1 MLRLKEYLDGGPDSR
16 KEVTAGIT
24 LEALQARYEAA
35 MARERLET
43 DSMKGI
49 VPVRIYDRDDDQ
61 AQARRPPARR
71 FEDATKEVADDV
83 DDELDDGDDAAEGA
97 PDSKTAAMS

>member
-1 MLRLKEYLDGGPDSR
+1 MTTVQLRSGVRTEPLASQ
-16 KEVTAGIT
+16 GIT

-43 DSMKGI
+43 DSMRGI

-61 AQARRPPARR
+61 
-71 FEDATKEVADDV
+71 VAA
-83 DDELDDGDDAAEGA
+83 DELLGA
-97 PDSKTAAMS
+97 DR